1 MNLVIPS
8 AARPPKA
15 AEPVETSATRRHNV
29 RSGIRLTKKKDEEK
43 KSHKTFLCIV
53 IKNSKNGKKINGKT
67 DISPNYQKM
76 SKISNFCLYS
86 HKNTQFC

>member
-15 AEPVETSATRRHNV
+15 AEPVETSAARRHNV
-29 RSGIRLTKKKDEEK
+29 RSGIKLTKKKDEEK

-53 IKNSKNGKKINGKT
+53 IKNSKNGKKINGKKR
-67 DISPNYQKM
+67 YM
-76 SKISNFCLYS
+76 SELP
-86 HKNTQFC
+86 KNVKNLKLFSV

>member
-15 AEPVETSATRRHNV
+15 AEPVETSAARRHNV

-53 IKNSKNGKKINGKT
+53 IKNGKKINGKKR
-67 DISPNYQKM
+67 YM
-76 SKISNFCLYS
+76 SELP
-86 HKNTQFC
+86 KNVKNLKLLSV